1 MSIYNHISHEQ
12 AIQNNRI
19 YDPCWEQVRE
29 NMLSVCENS
38 DNMIVS
44 IFDVK
49 EKKFL
54 SFSPCIEKI
63 LGYKPK
69 DFITNGWNYW
79 FSKIDVREAKQIK
92 SRIYGFLFNSRTTN
106 ESAIF
111 LKYHIGSNKGI
122 WYFIKH
128 ELELRIFEKHIIA
141 LNYIC
146 DYSGE
151 EKIKNCFATK
161 FTNRTSRILHRL
173 NVSTR
178 EMEVLYLIADGLSSK
193 EIGNKLFI
201 SYNTVISHRKH
212 LLQKFRVQNS
222 AQLIKSASQL
232 YRL

>member
-1 MSIYNHISHEQ
+1 MYYRISPEQ
-12 AIQNNRI
+12 AMQNDRI

-29 NMLSVCENS
+29 HMLSVCENS
-38 DNMIVS
+38 DNMIVI

-54 SFSPCIEKI
+54 GCSPSINKI
-63 LGYKPK
+63 LGYRPK
-69 DFITNGWNYW
+69 DFITKDWNYW
-79 FSKIDVREAKQIK
+79 FSKIDAREVKEIK
-92 SRIYGFLFNSRTTN
+92 SRIYGFLYNSRTIN

-111 LKYHIGSNKGI
+111 LKYHIGSNKGF
-122 WYFIKH
+122 WCFIKH
-128 ELELRIFEKHIIA
+128 ELELRIFEKNIIA

-161 FTNRTSRILHRL
+161 FTNKASRILHRL
-173 NVSTR
+173 NISAR
-178 EMEVLYLIADGLSSK
+178 EMDVLYLIADGLSSK